1 MALSHGG
8 LISNNNCSIITAQR
22 EASSRAALSKNAESI
37 EADICPPLSNCSPM
51 SGKNFLPS
59 HFPAAAEDPV
69 GVSSSGQMGTRYL
82 AFLKA
87 RPRAQRITVLVT
99 LVSLA
104 HLPRSQLP
112 DVLLSAELPLPKSK
126 AEPN

>member
-1 MALSHGG
+1 
-8 LISNNNCSIITAQR
+8 
-22 EASSRAALSKNAESI
+22 
-37 EADICPPLSNCSPM
+37 M

-59 HFPAAAEDPV
+59 HFPVAAEDPV
-69 GVSSSGQMGTRYL
+69 GVSPSGQMGTRYL

-87 RPRAQRITVLVT
+87 RLRAQRIAVLVT

-104 HLPRSQLP
+104 HSPRSQLP